1 MDKNK
6 VDKRGQAMIWV
17 IVALALSAIIILFF
31 VLREKVKLEIP
42 EKIEEDPKG
51 FIDECTRRNVNEAVD
66 LILPQGGFVRP
77 EHAKT
82 YNGINVSYLC
92 YNKGNYLPC
101 VNEHPLFLSEMKDE
115 IKNYIRPKIDKCFYD
130 YKAEMEKRQNEV
142 SLREMKLDVEL
153 GPERIYVDIDRKIS
167 INKEDGSLSVNI
179 FDAEIISP
187 VYDLGRVAMEI
198 ASQEAE
204 YCYFEYNGYMILYP
218 KYKIKLTQMSDST
231 RIYSITDKKSG
242 KEINIAVRG
251 CAIPPG
257 L

>member
-1 MDKNK
+1 MAYERLEKK
-6 VDKRGQAMIWV
+6 GQAMILV
-17 IVALALSAIIILFF
+17 IIALALVAIIILFF
-31 VLREKVKLEIP
+31 VLREKVKPEIP
-42 EKIEEDPKG
+42 EKVEEDPKS
-51 FIDECTRRNVNEAVD
+51 FIDECTRRNVNEVVD
-66 LILPQGGFVRP
+66 IILPQGGFVKP
-77 EHAKT
+77 GHVKT

-101 VNEHPLFLSEMKDE
+101 VNEHPLFLSEIKEE
-115 IKNYIRPKIDKCFYD
+115 IKNYIKPKIDKCFSD
-130 YKAEMEKRQNEV
+130 YKAEMEKRQNKV
-142 SLREMKLDVEL
+142 SLGEMKLDVEL
-153 GPERIYVDIDRKIS
+153 GPGRIYVDIDRKV
-167 INKEDGSLSVNI
+167 NVVGKEVSLNFHT
-179 FDAEIISP
+179 FDSEIISP

-231 RIYSITDKKSG
+231 RIYSMTDKKSG
-242 KEINIAVRG
+242 KEINIAIRG

>member
-130 YKAEMEKRQNEV
+130 YKAEMEKRQNKV